1 VLIGQPPAD
10 PVDEWGNERTFRLSW
25 SGIVIEYTSARVNP
39 GRTLLGLPDI
49 VIEPTLAQIL
59 AGEDPVLTAALSY
72 RPTGRG

>member
-1 VLIGQPPAD
+1 
-10 PVDEWGNERTFRLSW
+10 
-25 SGIVIEYTSARVNP
+25 
-39 GRTLLGLPDI
+39 